1 MDPIEQVLDPVPIW
15 ILFVIFVGVGLAFYE
30 GGVRIGLWWQKRTPK
45 EEEGPTGILVGALLA
60 LMAFLLGVS
69 VNMASDRYDQRR
81 SLVTEEANSIGT
93 TYLRAGY
100 LPDSQSEEIR
110 DLIREYVPLRIGTPD
125 DDELQRRHAAS
136 EPVTVA
142 LWAEAEAL
150 AREFPESDVLAV
162 VIESLNETIDL
173 RTERIV
179 TNLQARVPETVL
191 VVLLLGSGLALGMVG
206 YSAGLAG
213 KRSLVGAVLVAVV
226 LSLVLCLVID
236 LDRPRDGSIQV
247 SQAPLEALLED
258 ISE

>member
-1 MDPIEQVLDPVPIW
+1 LAPIDQVLDPVPIW
-15 ILFVIFVGVGLAFYE
+15 VLFLLFIVTGLAFYE
-30 GGVRIGLWWQKRTPK
+30 GGVRAGLWWQSRTSH
-45 EEEGPTGILVGALLA
+45 EESGPAGILVGALLA
-60 LMAFLLGVS
+60 LMAFLLGVA

-100 LPDSQSEEIR
+100 LPEPQKEEIR
-110 DLIREYVPLRIGTPD
+110 DLIREYVPLRISTSD
-125 DDELQRRHAAS
+125 DDELLRRHAAS
-136 EPVTVA
+136 EPITMS
-142 LWAEAEAL
+142 LWAEAEDL
-150 AREFPESDVLAV
+150 AREAPESDALALF
-162 VIESLNETIDL
+162 IQSLNETIDL

-191 VVLLLGSGLALGMVG
+191 VVLLLGSALALGMVG
-206 YSAGLAG
+206 YSAGLSG
-213 KRSLVGAVLVAVV
+213 KRSLIGAVLVTVV

-247 SQAPLEALLED
+247 SQAPLEKLLDD